1 MKRCWVLFI
10 ALVLGSQWLT
20 AREIITGDL
29 RTEEYFPLLKGK
41 KVAVFSNST
50 GMAGD
55 KHVVDLLVEGG
66 MDVKAI
72 FAPEHGFRIK
82 ADAGEHVG
90 NEVDEKTG
98 IPIVSLYGGNKKT
111 PMKELVAPYDVIV
124 VDIQDVGLRYYTYYV
139 TMYKIMNACA
149 EVGNSVIILDRPNP
163 NGFYVDGPIL
173 DMKYK
178 SGVGGLPIPI
188 VHGMTLGELGQM
200 INGEYWLDGFRRC
213 KLTVVPCLNYTH
225 QSRYE
230 LPLPPSPNLP
240 NMKSV
245 YLYSS
250 LCFFEGTCVSLGRGT
265 DAPFQ
270 IYGHP
275 RMKGYKYTFTP
286 QSVPGAKNPPLL
298 GEKCY
303 GVDLRGVPDRKI
315 WKEGVNL
322 DYVIDAYRAVGKGDG
337 FFRNFFELL
346 VGVDYVR
353 PMIEEGRSA
362 KEIKARWKDDVRK
375 FKKQRRPYLLYKE

>member
-1 MKRCWVLFI
+1 MKKVCSFIMLF
-10 ALVLGSQWLT
+10 AVCYLGLPAQG
-20 AREIITGDL
+20 IITGDL
-29 RTEEYFPLLKGK
+29 RTEKYIPLLNGK

-55 KHVVDLLVEGG
+55 KHVVDVLVENGV
-66 MDVKAI
+66 DVKAI

-82 ADAGEHVG
+82 ADAGELVD
-90 NEVDEKTG
+90 NEVDDRTG
-98 IPIVSLYGGNKKT
+98 IPIFSLYGGNKKT
-111 PMKELVAPYDVIV
+111 SLKEKLTPYDVVV

-149 EVGNSVIILDRPNP
+149 EIGNQVIILDRPNP

-188 VHGMTLGELGQM
+188 VHGMTLGELGLM

-225 QSRYE
+225 QSRYK
-230 LPLPPSPNLP
+230 LPVPPSPNLP

-270 IYGHP
+270 MYGHP
-275 RMKGYKYTFTP
+275 AMKGYSFSFVP
-286 QSVPGAKNPPLL
+286 HSVAGAKNPPLL
-298 GEKCY
+298 GQVCY
-303 GVDLRGVPDRKI
+303 GVDLRNMPDKEI
-315 WKEGVNL
+315 WKKGVNL
-322 DYVIDAYRAVGKGDG
+322 EYVIDAYKSVGIGDK

-353 PMIEEGRSA
+353 PMIEEGKSA
-362 KEIKARWKDDVRK
+362 KEIKACWKSDVKK
-375 FKKQRRPYLLYKE
+375 FKKQRKPYLLYKE